1 MTDKVTVSV
10 LIEPETLEK
19 LTELQKQH
27 GIFSRSKLLRE
38 VIDKGLKV
46 AEKEWNK
53 QEITQ

>member
-53 QEITQ
+53 KEFTR